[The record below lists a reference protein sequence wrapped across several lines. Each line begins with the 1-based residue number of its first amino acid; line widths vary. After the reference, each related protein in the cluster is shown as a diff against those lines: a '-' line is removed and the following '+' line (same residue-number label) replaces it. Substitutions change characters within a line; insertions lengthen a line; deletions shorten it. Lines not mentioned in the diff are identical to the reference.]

1 MVPVFATIAFLA
13 NAMLT
18 TTSWFYA
25 ALFICQIAFYG
36 LALLGYLLD
45 KKGINKKIFYLP
57 LYFCIVNLASLISM
71 FKVLKKE
78 NIVTWQT
85 RR

>member
-13 NAMLT
+13 NAMLVT
-18 TTSWFYA
+18 FSWFYA
-25 ALFICQIAFYG
+25 ALFIFQNAFYV
-36 LALLGYLLD
+36 LALLGYFLE

-57 LYFCIVNLASLISM
+57 LYFCIVNFASLISM
-71 FKVLKKE
+71 YKVLKKE

-85 RR
+85 NR